1 MHTHTNICCRSVVN
15 LLSPTQITARRERE
29 RERESKEERQTSHH
43 HSLRVA
49 GTAGSAD
56 KGQVTA
62 VTLLNNSRKERRNE
76 GGKREGVDKS
86 MTKSIEHVWVDTLGL
101 S

>member
-1 MHTHTNICCRSVVN
+1 MRTHTHKHMLPLSRQPAVTDTNYS
-15 LLSPTQITARRERE
+15 QE

-43 HSLRVA
+43 HSLRAA

-76 GGKREGVDKS
+76 GEKREGVDKS

>member
-1 MHTHTNICCRSVVN
+1 MLPLSRQPAVTDTNYS
-15 LLSPTQITARRERE
+15 QERE
-29 RERESKEERQTSHH
+29 KERESKEERQTSHH
-43 HSLRVA
+43 HSLKVA

-76 GGKREGVDKS
+76 GGKERGS
-86 MTKSIEHVWVDTLGL
+86 R
-101 S
+101 